1 MKIILCDRN
10 APLVEAW
17 SREKEKYEHR
27 ELYSVDV
34 VLGEIFQPATKADAI
49 VSPAN
54 SFGFMDG
61 GIDQAYTNRFGDIQA
76 EVQRRIRD
84 EFDGELLVGQS
95 TNTQTR
101 DPDWPFL
108 ISAPTMRVPVIITD
122 HTDVY
127 LATRAAIRE
136 ALTLGG
142 IDTILFP
149 GMGTGVGAVG
159 PIDAAYQMLKGIDE
173 AFYPR
178 PFPVTLGE
186 ATGRQNNSIAE
197 AYRKMIG
204 R

>member
-10 APLVEAW
+10 VPLVEAW
-17 SREKEKYEHR
+17 RAEAQKYVGRGYEI
-27 ELYSVDV
+27 SVV
-34 VLGEIFQPATKADAI
+34 HGEIFQEATKAHAI

-61 GIDQAYTNRFGDIQA
+61 GIDQVYTNRFGNIQA
-76 EVQRRIRD
+76 EVQRFIQD
-84 EFDGELLVGQS
+84 QFDGELLVGQAYH
-95 TNTQTR
+95 TR
-101 DPDWPFL
+101 TGDPNWPFL

-127 LATRAAIRE
+127 LATRAAVRH
-136 ALTLGG
+136 ATSMGG
-142 IDTILFP
+142 VSSILFP
-149 GMGTGVGAVG
+149 GMGTGVGAVSSV
-159 PIDAAYQMLKGIDE
+159 DAAYQMLKGIDE
-173 AFYPR
+173 AFHPR

>member
-34 VLGEIFQPATKADAI
+34 VLGEIFQPATMTDAI

-61 GIDQAYTNRFGDIQA
+61 GIDQAYTNRFGNIQA
-76 EVQRRIRD
+76 EVQRVIQND
-84 EFDGELLVGQS
+84 FDGELLVGQA
-95 TNTQTR
+95 THTR
-101 DPDWPFL
+101 TGDVHWPIL

-127 LATRAAIRE
+127 LATRAAVKH
-136 ALTLGG
+136 AM
-142 IDTILFP
+142 TIGVYSLLFP